1 MTESVLALKNIY
13 IKNKNY
19 FLFSL
24 KILIAL
30 GLLLFI
36 IYTVNVQKII
46 NAFNQADKFILFLAS
61 LLAILNVY
69 FQYLKWKLVCNNL
82 LNERDKKKII
92 LSLFYGFSAG
102 SFTPARIGEYFG
114 RAILFSER
122 PLIQITAATVI
133 DKLFTLIVV
142 IVIGSIFML
151 FYLKFPFLIIILAV
165 ILSGI
170 IIALIMKKSSTI
182 SENRFFKKLLRFKL
196 ISSLYTKLSFMRNVD
211 KSFSLKLFFL
221 SILFYVCFIAQFALL
236 VSAFSLHANFINYI
250 WAGSLVMFVKSV
262 IPPISLGELGIR
274 EGVSVYFVKQLG
286 ENAAVGFNAS
296 ISLFLINILLPA
308 LIGLILLLKRK

>member
-36 IYTVNVQKII
+36 IYAVNVQKII

-142 IVIGSIFML
+142 IVLGSISML
-151 FYLKFPFLIIILAV
+151 FYLKFSFIFIILSV

-170 IIALIMKKSSTI
+170 IIALIMKKGSSI
-182 SENRFFKKLLRFKL
+182 SENRFFKKLVRFKI

-211 KSFSLKLFFL
+211 KSFSLKLLFL

-236 VSAFSLHANFINYI
+236 VSAFSLHANFINYL
-250 WAGSLVMFVKSV
+250 WAGGLVMFVKSV